1 MIATGNITKM
11 KPDYSG
17 ETVQYKLALGDSE
30 IDMNSLIGKVVRI
43 TFLNRI
49 NCVVC
54 GVKIRSTYAGRAMCK
69 HCYETAPQAEE
80 CLFYPE
86 KCKAHLGEARDME
99 WSKKQC
105 LIPHYVYLS
114 ISSGLKVGVTRHH
127 QIPVRWIDQ
136 GAVRAIKLAET
147 PNRHIAGVI
156 EVFLKKHI
164 ADKTSWKKMLRSQS
178 SDFDIDLFTEKERVA
193 ELLPGALKQY
203 ITDDNKIL
211 EINYPLRPA
220 PENPKTF
227 NLEKEV
233 EIKDV
238 IAGIKGQY
246 LLFKNGY
253 VMNLNRYSGF
263 FIEMEYPG

>member
-1 MIATGNITKM
+1 MKATGNITKM

-17 ETVQYKLALGDSE
+17 DTVQYNLTLGDSD
-30 IDMNSLIGKVVRI
+30 IAMNNLIGKNVRI
-43 TFLNRI
+43 TFQNRI

-54 GVKIRSTYAGRAMCK
+54 GIKIRSTYAGRAMCK

-80 CLFYPE
+80 CLFCPE

-105 LIPHYVYLS
+105 LIPHFVYLS
-114 ISSGLKVGVTRHH
+114 VSSGLKVGVTRYH

-136 GAVRAIKLAET
+136 GAVSAIKLAKT

-156 EVFLKKHI
+156 EVFLKKHL
-164 ADKTSWKKMLRSQS
+164 ADKTSWKKMLKSS
-178 SDFDIDLFTEKERVA
+178 PSDFDVDLTTEKVRVA
-193 ELLPGALKQY
+193 GLLPEALKQY

-211 EINYPLRPA
+211 EIDYPLSQP
-220 PENPKTF
+220 PENPKIF
-227 NLEKEV
+227 NLEKEI
-233 EIKDV
+233 EIKSI

-246 LLFKNGY
+246 LLFENGY
-253 VMNLNRYSGF
+253 VINLNRYSGF
-263 FIEMEYPG
+263 LIEMEYPD